1 MSKRI
6 IAVGVAGVIAAATLS
21 ISLPASAQMGR
32 GGGYGPGMMF
42 GQGYGPGMMGPGYG
56 PGMMGNYGPGMM
68 GGCPMMATTTDGKV
82 STFAE
87 GRIAFLKAELGIT
100 DAQKSVWD
108 AYAETIKGNLQSMQG
123 MWQTMKTVF
132 EGKTPADRLDAQ
144 IAAMDSRL
152 AALKEIKP
160 VLAKLYAALSDEQ
173 KKKADEMLTGMGC
186 MM

>member
-1 MSKRI
+1 VSKQTFV
-6 IAVGVAGVIAAATLS
+6 AFGVASAIAFATLS

-32 GGGYGPGMMF
+32 GGGYGPGMMY
-42 GQGYGPGMMGPGYG
+42 GQGYG

-68 GGCPMMATTTDGKV
+68 GGCPMMGTTTDGQV

-100 DAQKSVWD
+100 DAQKSEWD
-108 AYAETIKGNLQSMQG
+108 AYAEKIKGNLQNMQG

-132 EGKTPADRLDAQ
+132 DAKTPADRLDAQ

-160 VLAKLYAALSDEQ
+160 ALSKLYAALSAEQ
-173 KKKADEMLTGMGC
+173 KKKADEVLTGMGC

>member
-1 MSKRI
+1 MSNRTI
-6 IAVGVAGVIAAATLS
+6 FAIGLACATAFAALTFS
-21 ISLPASAQMGR
+21 PPVSAQMGNR
-32 GGGYGPGMMF
+32 DGNGPGMMY
-42 GQGYGPGMMGPGYG
+42 GQGYG
-56 PGMMGNYGPGMM
+56 PGMMGNYGPRMM
-68 GGCPMMATTTDGKV
+68 GGCPMMGSTTDGQV

-87 GRIAFLKAELGIT
+87 GRVAFLKAELGIT
-100 DAQKSVWD
+100 DAQKSEWD
-108 AYAETIKGNLQSMQG
+108 AYAATIKSNLQNMQG

-132 EGKTPADRLDAQ
+132 DGKTPADRLDAQ

-173 KKKADEMLTGMGC
+173 KKKADDLLTGIGC